1 MATTLSIELP
11 SPHAAQRQILSEAKR
26 FNVLAC
32 GRRWGKS
39 TLGIDRIIEMAL
51 QGQPCGWFAP
61 TYKHLLD
68 VWRELTGVLQPVIR
82 DKSESERRL
91 QIAGGGV
98 IECWS
103 MDSAGDSA
111 RGRKYK
117 LVVVDEAALVP
128 ELERA
133 WQATLRPMLTDLKGG
148 SWFLSTPRGIND
160 FKGLYDRGQD
170 EEREDWAS
178 WQMPTSTNPYIDAAE
193 IEAARKDMSEAQFNQ
208 EFLAQFVAWEGALFR
223 RVMEAATASP
233 GAIRAANHTYAIGI
247 DWGRSVDY
255 TVFVVIDATTRTVVE
270 IDRSNRADYAVQI
283 GRLKAMCGR
292 WRPAAGLAELN
303 SIGQPILEQVW
314 REGMLVQ
321 GFTTTNASKAA
332 IVEGL
337 ALAIECGQL
346 RIPPDPV
353 LLAELQAF
361 RAEPLPSGM
370 MRYAAPAGQH
380 DDCVM
385 ALALAWAAA
394 TAVGQ
399 RSVTL
404 YMNPDTG
411 MFGTEPYYESGLF

>member
-1 MATTLSIELP
+1 MPTLTLPRPHTAQQQVIE
-11 SPHAAQRQILSEAKR
+11 QAKR

-39 TLGIDRIIEMAL
+39 TLGIDRIIGTAL

-68 VWRELTGVLQPVIR
+68 VWRELTGVLQPVMR

-111 RGRKYK
+111 RGRKYAR
-117 LVVVDEAALVP
+117 VVVDEAALVP
-128 ELERA
+128 ELEHA
-133 WQATLRPMLTDLKGG
+133 WQATLRPMLADLRGG
-148 SWFLSTPRGIND
+148 AWFLSTPRGMGD
-160 FKGLYDRGQD
+160 FKHLYDRGQD
-170 EEREDWAS
+170 AERTDWAS
-178 WQMPTSTNPYIDAAE
+178 WQMPTASNPYIAADE
-193 IEAARKDMSEAQFNQ
+193 IEAARLDMSEAQFAQ
-208 EFLAQFVAWEGALFR
+208 EFLAEFVQWEGAVFR
-223 RVMEAATASP
+223 RLREAATAST
-233 GAIRAANHTYAIGI
+233 GATREANHVYVLGI

-270 IDRSNRADYAVQI
+270 IDRSNRADYSVQI
-283 GRLKAMCGR
+283 GRLKALCAR
-292 WRPAAGLAELN
+292 WRPAAGIAELN
-303 SIGQPILEQVW
+303 SIGQPVLEQVW
-314 REGMLVQ
+314 REGMPIE

-337 ALAIECGQL
+337 ALALERGELSIL
-346 RIPPDPV
+346 NDPV

-370 MRYAAPAGQH
+370 MRYSAPAGQH

-385 ALALAWAAA
+385 ALALASLAA
-394 TAVGQ
+394 Q
-399 RSVTL
+399 RIGMTQPSVTL
-404 YMNPDTG
+404 YMNPNTG
-411 MFGTEPYYESGLF
+411 AFQTEPAWCEISAI